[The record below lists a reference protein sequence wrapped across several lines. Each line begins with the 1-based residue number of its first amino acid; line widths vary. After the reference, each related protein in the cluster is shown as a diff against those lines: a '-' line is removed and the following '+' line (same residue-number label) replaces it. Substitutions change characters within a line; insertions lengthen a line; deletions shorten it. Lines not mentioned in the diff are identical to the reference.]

1 MNWRRCIRERDRTFS
16 RMRGI
21 RQSEATLL
29 EGIPAQ
35 LGQAA
40 TMCRLSR
47 WLRGTKARH
56 SWAMRP
62 SHLKARSMDTV
73 LSTPAHFLLKEE
85 GETALWILPRALLID
100 LGRLLRKAQVRRY
113 LWSKWSSGKPL
124 EANMYPH
131 KR

>member
-1 MNWRRCIRERDRTFS
+1 MNWRRCIRERDRTCS

-21 RQSEATLL
+21 RRSAAILL
-29 EGIPAQ
+29 AGIPAR

-47 WLRGTKARH
+47 WLRGTKARR

-62 SHLKARSMDTV
+62 SHLKARSMESV
-73 LSTPAHFLLKEE
+73 ISKSAHFLLREE
-85 GETALWILPRALLID
+85 GEIAPWILPRALLTD
-100 LGRLLRKAQVRRY
+100 LGRLLRKPQARRY
-113 LWSKWSSGKPL
+113 LWNKWSSEKPL
-124 EANMYPH
+124 EADMYPH